1 MFAKL
6 LKGLSFSGP
15 KKYFPGN
22 GIGLEAFI
30 FSFDGV

>member
-1 MFAKL
+1 MFSKL

-15 KKYFPGN
+15 KKYLPGSS
-22 GIGLEAFI
+22 IGLGAFI